1 MTRAAFYLRT
11 STLDQFPENQ
21 LHDLR
26 ELARQRGWT
35 IIAEYRDHGISGARA
50 RRPQLDQLLCD
61 ARSGRFDVVA
71 VWACDRMARS
81 TKHFLEVLDELSHL
95 NVEFVSCREQLDTG
109 GPLGRALVTILS
121 ALAELERN
129 LIIERVKAG
138 MRRAKMEGI
147 RIGRRP
153 AQVDHESV
161 LRYRIHGY
169 SLTQI
174 AKAHRISRALVSK
187 ILKQAIA
194 SSHKGCMPEPPQ
206 PNENRQPKSAA

>member
-1 MTRAAFYLRT
+1 MKRAAFYLRT

-35 IIAEYRDHGISGARA
+35 VVQEYRDHGVSGART
-50 RRPQLDQLLCD
+50 RRPALDQLLTD
-61 ARSGRFDVVA
+61 ARCGHFDVVA
-71 VWACDRMARS
+71 VWACDRLARS
-81 TKHFLEVLDELSHL
+81 TKHFLEVLDEMNHL
-95 NVEFVSCREQLDTG
+95 NIEFLSYREQLDTG
-109 GPLGRALVTILS
+109 GPLGRAVVIIIS
-121 ALAELERN
+121 AIAELERN
-129 LIIERVKAG
+129 LIVERVRAG
-138 MRRAKMEGI
+138 MRRARLEGV

-174 AKAHRISRALVSK
+174 AKAHHISRALVSK
-187 ILKQAIA
+187 ILKQAKV
-194 SSHKGCMPEPPQ
+194 SSHKGCLQEPPQ